1 MQSDR
6 KRQLCMCIYIYS
18 NLSPDFQ
25 YNSRLF
31 YGTTTY
37 TPFRRK
43 GMHQIVL
50 KCLNNDK
57 NANVLVVILVIL
69 DMIFTI
75 VGVQFGIV
83 RQLCEECA
91 S

>member
-1 MQSDR
+1 MQLNR
-6 KRQLCMCIYIYS
+6 KLSCKCIYS
-18 NLSPDFQ
+18 NLIPDIQ
-25 YNSRLF
+25 YNSKLF
-31 YGTTTY
+31 YGTTY
-37 TPFRRK
+37 TLFYRK
-43 GMHQIVL
+43 GMHQMVL

>member
-1 MQSDR
+1 M
-6 KRQLCMCIYIYS
+6 
-18 NLSPDFQ
+18 
-25 YNSRLF
+25 
-31 YGTTTY
+31 
-37 TPFRRK
+37 
-43 GMHQIVL
+43 VL

-57 NANVLVVILVIL
+57 NAKVLVVILVIL